1 MPLLFFSLHSWIFFH
16 FFFGGVSRLFL
27 FILFQLSS
35 LFLFVFNFY
44 VFFYLN
50 LYFLQNYC

>member
-16 FFFGGVSRLFL
+16 FFFGGVSLLFL
-27 FILFQLSS
+27 FLFQLSR

-44 VFFYLN
+44 VFFFYLN